1 MFLFLIDAE
10 SNRLTHLNLYDSC
23 VNDTRSIE
31 KILKSCHF
39 LQKLALARLTT
50 LNQQIVEYI
59 VQNASTL
66 TVLNLWACKGELNK
80 FIKNNRIY
88 TCLFLKTHS
97 ILIDDQIDAL

>member
-1 MFLFLIDAE
+1 MFLFPIGEE

-50 LNQQIVEYI
+50 LNQQIVGYI

-66 TVLNLWACKGELNK
+66 TVLNLWACKGELN
-80 FIKNNRIY
+80 
-88 TCLFLKTHS
+88 S
-97 ILIDDQIDAL
+97 